1 MRQLIII
8 LLLLGVG
15 LLGISAKGSCL
26 DALNPKD
33 DSGSSGNTNNGEP
46 GPTNFVGSVI
56 SSTRIDLTWEYSG
69 IMITDF
75 KIERSINSGNFSQL
89 AIVSLA
95 AVNWPT
101 CLYSDTSVNTA
112 TTIYHYRIRGWSD
125 RNGNTNYSATVTL
138 P

>member
-1 MRQLIII
+1 MAVL
-8 LLLLGVG
+8 
-15 LLGISAKGSCL
+15 A
-26 DALNPKD
+26 
-33 DSGSSGNTNNGEP
+33 GSSLLIGQDGDTGGGGANIELFSE
-46 GPTNFVGSVI
+46 NFVGSVI

-75 KIERSINSGNFSQL
+75 KIERSIDGGNLSQL

-112 TTIYHYRIRGWSD
+112 ATIYHYRIRGWSD